1 MINRKEIESRVSEL
15 LRRHSIVCA
24 PVRIDELAKAEGLA
38 VVESPFP
45 SDVSGALLR
54 HGDVAAIAVNGRQSP
69 NRKRFTVAHELAHYL
84 LDHKDR
90 DHIDWKFTVIRRDG
104 KSSQASDEQEI
115 EANAF
120 AANLL
125 MPRQFLLEDVQIYK
139 NFNGEV
145 EIDGI
150 AQQALARKYQVSEI
164 ALTYRL
170 ANLGLIDPLMGSA

>member
-1 MINRKEIESRVSEL
+1 MRNRREIERLVSDL
-15 LRRHSIVCA
+15 LRKHTISSA
-24 PVRIDELAKAEGLA
+24 PVRVEEVAKAEGLPI
-38 VVESPFP
+38 VDSPFP

-54 HGDVAAIAVNGRQSP
+54 HGDLVAIAVNGRQSAP
-69 NRKRFTVAHELAHYL
+69 RKRFTVAHELAHYL
-84 LDHKDR
+84 LDHKDH

-104 KSSQASDEQEI
+104 KSSEASDSQEI

-125 MPRQFLLEDVQIYK
+125 MPKQFLLDDVKVYK

-145 EIDGI
+145 EIDSS
-150 AQQALARKYQVSEI
+150 AMQSLARKYQVSEI

-170 ANLGLIDPLMGSA
+170 ANLGLIDPSV